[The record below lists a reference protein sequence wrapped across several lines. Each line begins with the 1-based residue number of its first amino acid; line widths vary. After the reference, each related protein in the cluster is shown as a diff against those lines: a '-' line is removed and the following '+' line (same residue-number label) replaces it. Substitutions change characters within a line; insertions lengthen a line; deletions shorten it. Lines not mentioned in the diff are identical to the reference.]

1 MPAAKGDEVV
11 GMFEALVCMNSFSM
25 SEECLRA
32 QKKKKLSL
40 HFPIFCVLRKKFEE
54 MSLFEF

>member
-1 MPAAKGDEVV
+1 
-11 GMFEALVCMNSFSM
+11 M

-32 QKKKKLSL
+32 QKKKKTKPSLS
-40 HFPIFCVLRKKFEE
+40 HILRAQKKFEE